1 MMGQVMGKTDNL
13 AGTEP
18 PWDQHS
24 PGLLG
29 CDMTVIMVMAG
40 SVLAW

>member
-1 MMGQVMGKTDNL
+1 MMGQVMGKTGNL

-24 PGLLG
+24 SLLG
-29 CDMTVIMVMAG
+29 CDMTVIRVMAG